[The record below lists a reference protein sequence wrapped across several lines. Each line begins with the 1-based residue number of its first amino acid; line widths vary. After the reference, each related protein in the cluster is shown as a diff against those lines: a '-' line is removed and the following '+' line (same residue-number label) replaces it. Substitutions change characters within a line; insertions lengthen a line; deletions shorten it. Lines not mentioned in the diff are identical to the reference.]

1 MFSDPQFW
9 VAVAFVAFIVA
20 IFNPVRK
27 ILTSSLD
34 TQIKD
39 IKNKIDEAENLKN
52 ETQTTL
58 SEIKKRQNDVQIEIQ
73 DIHKDAE
80 KKVKQLEENAEAK
93 LKDQIAKRQIL
104 AEANLKIIDVQMNGI
119 NGGSFA
125 VTAAKKNCLLKENNA
140 VINWLLDQEK
150 AMGLN
155 SIKPYQDFET
165 NVFRHREDLVR
176 LINALNADGKT
187 ILGYGASTKGNV
199 MLQFCGFTP
208 NDIPAIAEVNE
219 DKFGCFCP
227 GTGIPIIS
235 EAEARS
241 MNPDYFIVMP
251 WHFKNGIL
259 EREKEFLERGGKM
272 IFPFPEIEII

>member
-27 ILTSSLD
+27 ILTISLD

-104 AEANLKIIDVQMNGI
+104 AEAKI
-119 NGGSFA
+119 
-125 VTAAKKNCLLKENNA
+125 
-140 VINWLLDQEK
+140 DQLTRD
-150 AMGLN
+150 AN
-155 SIKPYQDFET
+155 S
-165 NVFRHREDLVR
+165 
-176 LINALNADGKT
+176 LIQSH
-187 ILGYGASTKGNV
+187 ISST
-199 MLQFCGFTP
+199 
-208 NDIPAIAEVNE
+208 AIAATISILQQKLNNQEQQKLI
-219 DKFGCFCP
+219 DKSIEELG
-227 GTGIPIIS
+227 S
-235 EAEARS
+235 AL
-241 MNPDYFIVMP
+241 
-251 WHFKNGIL
+251 KN
-259 EREKEFLERGGKM
+259 
-272 IFPFPEIEII
+272 

>member
-80 KKVKQLEENAEAK
+80 KKVKQLEINAEAK
-93 LKDQIAKRQIL
+93 LKDQVAKRQIL
-104 AEANLKIIDVQMNGI
+104 AEAKIDQLTRDANNLIQSHI
-119 NGGSFA
+119 SS
-125 VTAAKKNCLLKENNA
+125 TAIAATISILQQKLNN
-140 VINWLLDQEK
+140 QEK
-150 AMGLN
+150 QKLIDK
-155 SIKPYQDFET
+155 SIE
-165 NVFRHREDLVR
+165 ELGS
-176 LINALNADGKT
+176 AL
-187 ILGYGASTKGNV
+187 
-199 MLQFCGFTP
+199 
-208 NDIPAIAEVNE
+208 
-219 DKFGCFCP
+219 
-227 GTGIPIIS
+227 
-235 EAEARS
+235 
-241 MNPDYFIVMP
+241 
-251 WHFKNGIL
+251 KN
-259 EREKEFLERGGKM
+259 
-272 IFPFPEIEII
+272 

>member
-93 LKDQIAKRQIL
+93 LKDQIAKRQVL
-104 AEANLKIIDVQMNGI
+104 AEAKIDQLTRDANNLIQSHI
-119 NGGSFA
+119 S
-125 VTAAKKNCLLKENNA
+125 
-140 VINWLLDQEK
+140 
-150 AMGLN
+150 
-155 SIKPYQDFET
+155 
-165 NVFRHREDLVR
+165 
-176 LINALNADGKT
+176 
-187 ILGYGASTKGNV
+187 ST
-199 MLQFCGFTP
+199 
-208 NDIPAIAEVNE
+208 AIAATISILQQKLNNQEQQKLI
-219 DKFGCFCP
+219 DKSIEELG
-227 GTGIPIIS
+227 S
-235 EAEARS
+235 AL
-241 MNPDYFIVMP
+241 
-251 WHFKNGIL
+251 KN
-259 EREKEFLERGGKM
+259 
-272 IFPFPEIEII
+272 